1 MIIVEGTALIPA
13 EKWPEARAAMETM
26 IRASREEAG
35 CIEYAYSVDLLEPN
49 RLRIIERW
57 QDLDALKLHFTLPH
71 MAVFRQALAAIGPQ
85 DLEVRM
91 YDGEPEP
98 LPL

>member
-1 MIIVEGTALIPA
+1 MIIVEGTAII
-13 EKWPEARAAMETM
+13 PEAAWEEARGAMETM

-35 CIEYAYSVDLLEPN
+35 CIDYAYSIDMLEPN

-57 QDLDALKLHFTLPH
+57 VDLDALKAHFAMPH
-71 MAVFRQALAAIGPQ
+71 MAVFRAALAKAGPQ
-85 DLEVRM
+85 NLEVRM
-91 YDGEPEP
+91 YDAEPQA